1 MEILKF
7 ENAPAPR
14 KSAPKKSN
22 LKSLAGLATV
32 AAVAVLGS
40 TLAANISLGTGSALE
55 FGQGVQVTAACDS
68 GITIS
73 PRVTFVNTSGGGT
86 FYLST
91 VSFTNVDMRAA
102 NSASVND
109 ANSNAGT
116 GCGGRTLTLNG
127 YGDSSA
133 TPLQLATASSIGGT
147 PISTATIGLVSG
159 STPVPTTGLVIANQA
174 NTSAATASFD
184 LGFGQW
190 PSATSG
196 AVIKLTLQSN

>member
-40 TLAANISLGTGSALE
+40 TLAANISLGTGSSLE

-68 GITIS
+68 AITLS
-73 PRVTFVNTSGGGT
+73 PKVTFQNNATNPQFVFSTVSFSGVDGRAAGSSESGGGT
-86 FYLST
+86 
-91 VSFTNVDMRAA
+91 
-102 NSASVND
+102 
-109 ANSNAGT
+109 
-116 GCGGRTLTLNG
+116 GCSGRTLTLNA

-133 TPLQLATASSIGGT
+133 TPVSFATVSSALVSAATIGINGST
-147 PISTATIGLVSG
+147 PTTSAGFTISGVNGASTATS
-159 STPVPTTGLVIANQA
+159 
-174 NTSAATASFD
+174 SFD
-184 LGFGQW
+184 LGITI
-190 PSATSG
+190 PAATSG
-196 AVIKLTLQSN
+196 AIYKLTLQSSN